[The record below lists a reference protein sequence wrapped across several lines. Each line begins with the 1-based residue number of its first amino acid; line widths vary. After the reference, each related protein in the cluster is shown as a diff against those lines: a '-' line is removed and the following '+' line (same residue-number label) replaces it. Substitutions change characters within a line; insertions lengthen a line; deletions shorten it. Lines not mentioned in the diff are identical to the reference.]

1 MAANNKMSYSKMETY
16 EQCGWKFLLQYIEG
30 PYISTPGV
38 ALDVGTMIHDA
49 EEQIA
54 NAIKDGQT
62 IDYNRL
68 KNNII
73 LKTVEIEHKFPKDFW
88 EKDKADK
95 YYKDKIYEYLSKG
108 IYRLETFMKEH
119 PEIEIVGAEVPF
131 KFEKFGYNFSGKIDR
146 LLRNKVTGEYIC
158 QDIKTWAEEKDKDE
172 LTTPLQ
178 FVVYTIAIKGMY
190 DIPTEEITCQYD
202 LPFCN
207 TVQAA
212 GTKGYMNRGLKKME
226 KLINGINS
234 QVYEPNPS
242 PLCHWCTYCAT
253 NPNQPS
259 DPNAHNRCPYYSL
272 WTKEKK
278 NFNVK
283 NEWQGMENH
292 KPVLENY
299 IQNQAKET
307 V

>member
-1 MAANNKMSYSKMETY
+1 MAANNKMSYSKMETF

-38 ALDVGTMIHDA
+38 ALDIGTMIHNA

-54 NAIKDGQT
+54 NAIKEGRA
-62 IDYNRL
+62 IDYVRL
-68 KNNII
+68 KNDII
-73 LKTVEIEHKFPKDFW
+73 METIKIEHKFPKDFW

-95 YYKDKIYEYLSKG
+95 YYKDKIYEYLNKG

-146 LLRNKVTGEYIC
+146 LLRNTATGEYIC

-190 DIPTEEITCQYD
+190 EIPTEEITCQYD

-226 KLINGINS
+226 KLINAINNKE
-234 QVYEPNPS
+234 YKPNPS

-253 NPNQPS
+253 NPNQPK

-272 WTKEKK
+272 WTKDKK
-278 NFNVK
+278 NFNVM

-292 KPVLENY
+292 QAILENY
-299 IQNQAKET
+299 IQNQSKQA